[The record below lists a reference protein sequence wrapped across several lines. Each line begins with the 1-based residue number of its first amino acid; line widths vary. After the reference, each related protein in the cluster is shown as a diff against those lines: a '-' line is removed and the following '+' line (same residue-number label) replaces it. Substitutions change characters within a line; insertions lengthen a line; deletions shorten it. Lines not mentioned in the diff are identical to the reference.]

1 MATRFPPDVVV
12 LDTDGFLHARL
23 SRGKNAARID
33 AAKAYRLPA
42 GTFTPG
48 VVSPELTN
56 GAALA
61 DTLRRLRLDSGRW
74 DSVSILLPDSW
85 FRINIVEMPPLPD
98 RSQEAL
104 EAVRWSLKRT
114 LPIAPESLRVSYET
128 LQKTTT
134 GVKLIVLSAVEKTL
148 ADIESTFGA
157 AGMEVVLIEPIG
169 INIWNAIAVR
179 ETATTNERLFVYVR
193 DNDFTTAVFRGP
205 QPLFIRSRNLS
216 GDRTL
221 QQEIRLSASYLR
233 DSLQAVSV
241 ERCYVAGNA
250 VGPDVEAALASEFDA
265 PVSAVSL
272 GDFVERMPSDVAGMQ
287 AELTACTGV
296 FAG

>member
-1 MATRFPPDVVV
+1 MARRFPSDVVV

-23 SRGKNAARID
+23 SRGKNAPQID

-42 GTFTPG
+42 GTFVPG
-48 VVSPELTN
+48 VVSPELANET
-56 GAALA
+56 ALA

-85 FRINIVEMPPLPD
+85 FRINLVDMPSLPD
-98 RSQEAL
+98 RPQEAL

-114 LPIAPESLRVSYET
+114 LPIDPESLRVTYET
-128 LQKTTT
+128 LAKTTT
-134 GVKLIVLSAVEKTL
+134 AVKLIVLSAVEKTL
-148 ADIESTFGA
+148 AAIESTFAA

-169 INIWNAIAVR
+169 INIWNAIAER
-179 ETATTNERLFVYVR
+179 ETATSNERLFVYVR

-216 GDRTL
+216 GERTI

-250 VGPDVEAALASEFDA
+250 VGPDIQAALAAEFNA
-265 PVSAVSL
+265 PVSPVSL
-272 GDFVERMPSDVAGMQ
+272 GDFVERLPSEVAGMQ

-296 FAG
+296 FVG